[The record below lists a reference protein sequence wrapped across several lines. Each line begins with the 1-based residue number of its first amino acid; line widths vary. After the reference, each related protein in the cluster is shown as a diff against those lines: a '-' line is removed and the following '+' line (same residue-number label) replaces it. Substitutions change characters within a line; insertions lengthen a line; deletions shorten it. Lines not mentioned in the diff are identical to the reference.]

1 MARLRIASA
10 ADAAEPNASCL
21 EALDAIRD
29 SVMNGEIT
37 SFVCLCD
44 GPSIRDG
51 VLGGEVDG
59 DAMLGFALRWMTR
72 MVNDAADAA

>member
-1 MARLRIASA
+1 
-10 ADAAEPNASCL
+10 
-21 EALDAIRD
+21 
-29 SVMNGEIT
+29 MNGEIT

-72 MVNDAADAA
+72 MVNDAADSA